1 MIVEAHGS
9 GKPILLGVDGSDAS
23 YKAAWWAANYAAH
36 SKLRLSI
43 VVAYS
48 LPSYAAVSFDATYT
62 AMGDDNAAW
71 ADCQSILQKAKGIA
85 LEQGLREEDMQT
97 LVVSGDPSSTLVELS
112 RDYDLIVIGNRGKGG
127 LAERLLGTTSSYLP
141 AYAYCPVVVVP
152 YADDDGNPVHLDS
165 SIHNVVVGSD
175 ESRWGARA
183 IDVAGDLAAGW
194 SAKLTVVTAAP
205 VQNRRGSKAEE
216 EIKAALESTAEDQN
230 GRIRRLRG
238 AYPDLEI
245 ESKTVPETASKALL
259 SMAGAADVIVV
270 GSRGRAGL
278 TGLLFGSKSQDL
290 IQHSPKPVYVVP
302 KKFVD
307 ATEWKSDDAADVSTK
322 TTSVGKAIVSRESE
336 EVLAVKTEVP
346 AAGIEAVEEIEG
358 KIDPEHQ

>member
-1 MIVEAHGS
+1 MAEAHGS

-36 SKLRLSI
+36 SHLKLSI
-43 VVAYS
+43 VVAYN

-71 ADCQSILQKAKGIA
+71 ADSQSILAKAKAIA
-85 LEQGLREEDMQT
+85 LEQGLSEKDVYT
-97 LVVSGDPSSTLVELS
+97 FVVTGDPASTLVELS
-112 RDYDLIVIGNRGKGG
+112 RNYDLIVIGNRGKGG
-127 LAERLLGTTSSYLP
+127 LAERLLGTTSSNLP
-141 AYAYCPVVVVP
+141 AYAYCPVIVVP
-152 YADDDGNPVHLDS
+152 YTDDDGNMVHLDS
-165 SIHNVVVGSD
+165 SIHNVVVASD

-205 VQNRRGSKAEE
+205 VQNRKGSKVEE
-216 EIKAALESTAEDQN
+216 EIRAALSSTAKGQD
-230 GRIRRLRG
+230 GRIQRIRD
-238 AYPDLEI
+238 AYPDLKI
-245 ESKTVPETASKALL
+245 ESKTVPETASKAML
-259 SMAGAADVIVV
+259 AEADHADVLVV

-307 ATEWKSDDAADVSTK
+307 APEWKAAKPADVKVKSTE
-322 TTSVGKAIVSRESE
+322 SGDAIVSAKSD
-336 EVLAVKTEVP
+336 EVLAMTTTVEP
-346 AAGIEAVEEIEG
+346 AAGEEVEALEE
-358 KIDPEHQ
+358 KIDPEH

>member
-1 MIVEAHGS
+1 MAEAHGS

-36 SKLRLSI
+36 SRLKLSI

-48 LPSYAAVSFDATYT
+48 LPSYAAVSFDATFT

-71 ADCQSILQKAKGIA
+71 ADSQSILAKAKAIA
-85 LEQGLREEDMQT
+85 LEQGLAEKDVNT
-97 LVVSGDPSSTLVELS
+97 FVVTGDPSSTLVELS
-112 RDYDLIVIGNRGKGG
+112 RNYDLIVIGNRGKGG
-127 LAERLLGTTSSYLP
+127 LAERLLCTTSSSLP
-141 AYAYCPVVVVP
+141 ACAYCPVIVVP
-152 YADDDGNPVHLDS
+152 YTDDEGNMVHLDS
-165 SIHNVVVGSD
+165 SIHDVVVASD
-175 ESRWGARA
+175 ESRWGKRA

-194 SAKLTVVTAAP
+194 SAKLTVITAAP

-216 EIKAALESTAEDQN
+216 EIKAALTSTAEGQDE
-230 GRIRRLRG
+230 RIQRIHD

-259 SMAGAADVIVV
+259 AEADHADVIVV

-307 ATEWKSDDAADVSTK
+307 ATEWKADEPADVKVKSTEA
-322 TTSVGKAIVSRESE
+322 GDAIVSAKSD
-336 EVLAVKTEVP
+336 EVLAVTTTVEP
-346 AAGIEAVEEIEG
+346 AAGEEVEALEE
-358 KIDPEHQ
+358 KIDPER

>member
-1 MIVEAHGS
+1 MAEAHGS

-23 YKAAWWAANYAAH
+23 YKAAWWAANYATH
-36 SKLRLSI
+36 SHLKLSI

-48 LPSYAAVSFDATYT
+48 LPGYAAVSFDATYT

-71 ADCQSILQKAKGIA
+71 ADSQSILAKAKAIA
-85 LEQGLREEDMQT
+85 LEQGLAEKDVYT
-97 LVVSGDPSSTLVELS
+97 FVVTGDPASTLVELS
-112 RDYDLIVIGNRGKGG
+112 RNYDLIVIGNRGKGG
-127 LAERLLGTTSSYLP
+127 LAERLLGTTSSNLP
-141 AYAYCPVVVVP
+141 AYAYCPVIVVP
-152 YADDDGNPVHLDS
+152 YTDDDGNMVHLDS
-165 SIHNVVVGSD
+165 SIHNVVVASD

-205 VQNRRGSKAEE
+205 VRNRKGSKAEE
-216 EIKAALESTAEDQN
+216 EIRAALSSTAEGQD
-230 GRIRRLRG
+230 GRIQRIRD

-259 SMAGAADVIVV
+259 AEADHADVIVV

-307 ATEWKSDDAADVSTK
+307 ATEWKAAKPADVKVKSTE
-322 TTSVGKAIVSRESE
+322 SGDAIVSAKSD
-336 EVLAVKTEVP
+336 EVLAVTTTVEP
-346 AAGIEAVEEIEG
+346 AASGEVEALEE
-358 KIDPEHQ
+358 KIDPEH

>member
-1 MIVEAHGS
+1 MAEAHGS
-9 GKPILLGVDGSDAS
+9 GKPILLGVDGSAAS

-36 SKLRLSI
+36 SHLKLSI

-48 LPSYAAVSFDATYT
+48 LPGYAAVSFDATYT

-71 ADCQSILQKAKGIA
+71 ADSQSILAKAKAIA
-85 LEQGLREEDMQT
+85 LEQGLAEKDVYT
-97 LVVSGDPSSTLVELS
+97 FVVTGDPASTLVELS
-112 RDYDLIVIGNRGKGG
+112 RNYDLIVIGNRGKGG
-127 LAERLLGTTSSYLP
+127 LAERLLGTTSSNLP
-141 AYAYCPVVVVP
+141 AYAYCPVIVVP
-152 YADDDGNPVHLDS
+152 YTDDDGNMVHLDS
-165 SIHNVVVGSD
+165 SIHDVVVASD

-205 VQNRRGSKAEE
+205 VQNRKGSKAEE
-216 EIKAALESTAEDQN
+216 EIRAALSSTAEGQD
-230 GRIRRLRG
+230 GRIQRIRD

-259 SMAGAADVIVV
+259 AEADHADVIVV

-307 ATEWKSDDAADVSTK
+307 ATEWKAAKPADVKVKSTE
-322 TTSVGKAIVSRESE
+322 SGDAIVSAKSD
-336 EVLAVKTEVP
+336 EVLAVTTTVEP
-346 AAGIEAVEEIEG
+346 AASGEVEALEE
-358 KIDPEHQ
+358 KIDPEH